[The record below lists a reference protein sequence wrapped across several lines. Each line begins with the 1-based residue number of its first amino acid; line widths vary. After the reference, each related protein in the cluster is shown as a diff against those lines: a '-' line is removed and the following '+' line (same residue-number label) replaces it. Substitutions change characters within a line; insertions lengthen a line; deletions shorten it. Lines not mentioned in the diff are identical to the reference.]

1 LGALGL
7 VVAKAE
13 GPYAL
18 LDIPGAGVILE
29 VGVERLK
36 TPEAKEALAQAIARG
51 VRAYLEGP

>member
-1 LGALGL
+1 

-36 TPEAKEALAQAIARG
+36 TPKAKEALAQAIARG